1 MYIPEFWIGFILG
14 TVFGVLTII
23 FIALFIN
30 AKKKKRWFSITIGEI
45 KFINKEIQRLNA
57 KLVRLESEAYNV
69 TPQLSDSP
77 PGGGASDKVGSV
89 VSQITDIKIDIQALV
104 LKRDM
109 ALNLLS
115 REKFEENCIYMRLK
129 LHYSW
134 AKIATAVGS
143 TSDSIRMMCERYSW

>member
-1 MYIPEFWIGFILG
+1 MLYINPCK
-14 TVFGVLTII
+14 
-23 FIALFIN
+23 N
-30 AKKKKRWFSITIGEI
+30 KRPRRGGGKEVAIITINEI

-57 KLVRLESEAYNV
+57 KLVRLESEAYST
-69 TPQLSDSP
+69 TPKLNDAP
-77 PGGGASDKVGSV
+77 PGGGGTDKVGAL
-89 VSQITDIKIDIQALV
+89 VSQITDVKIDIQALV

-134 AKIATAVGS
+134 ARVAAAVGS
-143 TSDSIRMMCERYSW
+143 SVEGVKKMCYRYSW

>member
-1 MYIPEFWIGFILG
+1 MDRVYSRSCFWRSVNNLYRLIRKYQKEKEVIP
-14 TVFGVLTII
+14 
-23 FIALFIN
+23 
-30 AKKKKRWFSITIGEI
+30 ITISEI

-57 KLVRLESEAYNV
+57 KLVRLESEAYSI
-69 TPQLSDSP
+69 TPRMSDSP
-77 PGGGASDKVGSV
+77 FDGAVSDKVGDV
-89 VSQITDIKIDIQALV
+89 VSQIIDIKIDIQALV

-115 REKFEENCIYMRLK
+115 RDKFEENCIYMRLK

-134 AKIATAVGS
+134 VKIAGTVGS

>member
-1 MYIPEFWIGFILG
+1 MRCLVNYSYSVTYSVIGKYEKEKEVIP
-14 TVFGVLTII
+14 
-23 FIALFIN
+23 
-30 AKKKKRWFSITIGEI
+30 ITIGEI

-57 KLVRLESEAYNV
+57 KLVRLESEAYSV
-69 TPQLSDSP
+69 TPKLSDSP
-77 PGGGASDKVGSV
+77 PNGGTSDKVGSV

-109 ALNLLS
+109 ALNMLS
-115 REKFEENCIYMRLK
+115 REKFEENCIYMRMR

-134 AKIATAVGS
+134 AKIATSVGS